1 VAKRLG
7 IRSSIGLF
15 IAGVDEAGPANAAR
29 IRGGDLLFQVDRS
42 QVTTMDDLG
51 LILETIKPGAVIR
64 VMVLRLTQ
72 QGVYRLTTRLKSR

>member
-1 VAKRLG
+1 
-7 IRSSIGLF
+7 
-15 IAGVDEAGPANAAR
+15 
-29 IRGGDLLFQVDRS
+29 
-42 QVTTMDDLG
+42 MDDLG